1 MCSTE
6 IMLSSVSGTLFLY
19 GQTLLFWKESGY
31 TRCTRRGQERIRTG
45 DLSKSVYLCT
55 FETGRTLLPVL
66 KIVTHCA
73 RCIAIIHFVNPR
85 RTCARR
91 VTVVVP
97 CVCVSVFSILP
108 SHTFR
113 RSMRGISSY
122 YSTGNAVKL
131 KSQNCLVE
139 KFEAL

>member
-1 MCSTE
+1 
-6 IMLSSVSGTLFLY
+6 MLSSVSGTLFLC

-31 TRCTRRGQERIRTG
+31 TRCTRGQERIRTG

-73 RCIAIIHFVNPR
+73 CCIAICHFVNPR

-91 VTVVVP
+91 VTVVVL
-97 CVCVSVFSILP
+97 CVCVSIF
-108 SHTFR
+108 
-113 RSMRGISSY
+113 
-122 YSTGNAVKL
+122 
-131 KSQNCLVE
+131 CLLTLLDAQREVSAATARE
-139 KFEAL
+139 MQ

>member
-1 MCSTE
+1 
-6 IMLSSVSGTLFLY
+6 MLSSVSGTLFLY

-31 TRCTRRGQERIRTG
+31 TRCTRRGQERIRMG
-45 DLSKSVYLCT
+45 DLSKSVYLCK
-55 FETGRTLLPVL
+55 FETGWTLLPVL

>member
-31 TRCTRRGQERIRTG
+31 TRCTRKGQERIRTG
-45 DLSKSVYLCT
+45 DLSKSVYLCK

-73 RCIAIIHFVNPR
+73 RCIALSHFVNPWR
-85 RTCARR
+85 ACARR
-91 VTVVVP
+91 VTVVVL
-97 CVCVSVFSILP
+97 CVCVSVFCLLTLLDMQCSI
-108 SHTFR
+108 R
-113 RSMRGISSY
+113 YSS

-131 KSQNCLVE
+131 KSQNCLVQ

>member
-73 RCIAIIHFVNPR
+73 RCIAIIHFVNRR

-108 SHTFR
+108 SHTFGR
-113 RSMRGISSY
+113 TMRGISSY

>member
-31 TRCTRRGQERIRTG
+31 TRCTRRGQERIRMG
-45 DLSKSVYLCT
+45 DLSKSVYLCK
-55 FETGRTLLPVL
+55 FETGQTLLPVL
-66 KIVTHCA
+66 KIITHCVH
-73 RCIAIIHFVNPR
+73 CIAISHFVNPR
-85 RTCARR
+85 PACVRR
-91 VTVVVP
+91 VTIVVL
-97 CVCVSVFSILP
+97 CVCVSVFYILP

-113 RSMRGISSY
+113 RAMRGISS

-131 KSQNCLVE
+131 KSQNCLVQ

>member
-45 DLSKSVYLCT
+45 DLSKSVYLCK
-55 FETGRTLLPVL
+55 FETGQTLLPVL

-73 RCIAIIHFVNPR
+73 HCIAISHFVNPR
-85 RTCARR
+85 PACVRR
-91 VTVVVP
+91 VTIVVL
-97 CVCVSVFSILP
+97 CVCVSVFYILP

-113 RSMRGISSY
+113 RAMRGISS

-131 KSQNCLVE
+131 KSQNCLVQ

>member
-31 TRCTRRGQERIRTG
+31 TRCTRRGQEHIRTG
-45 DLSKSVYLCT
+45 DLSKSLYLCK
-55 FETGRTLLPVL
+55 FETGQTLLPVL
-66 KIVTHCA
+66 KIITHCA
-73 RCIAIIHFVNPR
+73 HCIAISRFVNPR
-85 RTCARR
+85 PACVRR
-91 VTVVVP
+91 VTIVVL
-97 CVCVSVFSILP
+97 CVCVSVFYILP

-113 RSMRGISSY
+113 RAMRGISSY
-122 YSTGNAVKL
+122 STGNTVKL
-131 KSQNCLVE
+131 KSQNCLVQ